1 MVKIE
6 DYEKNENSLTVFLHL
21 DEEVIIPL
29 SSYERWLLDSDKLY
43 YEDSHVVDGQLKID
57 ARTLKLET
65 YWEFTSYSEVMEDI
79 DDYLTEKIKHG
90 TKN

>member
-1 MVKIE
+1 MIKIE

-21 DEEVIIPL
+21 DEEIIIPL

-57 ARTLKLET
+57 AKILKLES
-65 YWEFTSYSEVMEDI
+65 YWEFTPYKEVMEDL
-79 DDYLTEKIKHG
+79 DDYLTEKLKYG
-90 TKN
+90 RKN

>member
-6 DYEKNENSLTVFLHL
+6 DYEKNENSLTVFLPL

-43 YEDSHVVDGQLKID
+43 YEDSHIVDGQLKID
-57 ARTLKLET
+57 VRTLKLET
-65 YWEFTSYSEVMEDI
+65 YWEFTSYSEVIEDI
-79 DDYLTEKIKHG
+79 DDYLTEKLKHG